1 MSELTTDHYRM
12 LLGLDE
18 SWSVDSVD
26 FEPDQKRV
34 VIQISFCGPHLCCP
48 DCCAQ
53 SPQADLAPERKW
65 RHLDT
70 MQFAT
75 EIHARIP
82 RSKCVDCGVKTVTI
96 PWAGKH
102 SRFTL
107 LFEAFAIE
115 VLQACANVSRAAN
128 LLGID
133 WSSAHTIMKR
143 AVDRGL
149 AERSVE
155 AVHHVGIDEKSFGS
169 GHSYVSVMTD
179 IDGSRV
185 LEVVEDRTTESAEK
199 LWESLPQS
207 QRNEV
212 RAVAMDMW
220 KPFIKA
226 ARKHVPEAE
235 IVHDKFH
242 IAKYLND
249 GVDKVRR
256 RENRVLRESED
267 TRLTGTKQ
275 LWLYAKKNLSRK
287 RQKEI
292 HELQEADLKTARAWS
307 LKENFR
313 WFWRYVYATSAE
325 GFFDSWYD
333 LVIESGIKPMIKVA
347 KMLQRHLPEIL
358 SYFRYRITNAT
369 SEGFNSRIQSIK
381 SAARGFRDFQNYRTR
396 ILFYCGKLNLK
407 TNLSH

>member
-1 MSELTTDHYRM
+1 MSELTTDHYKM

-18 SWSVDSVD
+18 SWSVNSVE

-34 VIQISFCGPHLCCP
+34 TVKISHGGSQLCCP
-48 DCCAQ
+48 DCETQ
-53 SPQADLAPERKW
+53 SPQADLAPMRKW

-75 EIHARIP
+75 EIHARVP
-82 RSKCVDCGVKTVTI
+82 RSKCSKCGVKTIKI

-115 VLQACANVSRAAN
+115 VLQACSNVKRAAE

-133 WSSAHTIMKR
+133 WSSAHAIMKR

-149 AERSVE
+149 KKRTLDK
-155 AVHHVGIDEKSFGS
+155 VHNVGVDEKSFGS
-169 GHSYVSVMTD
+169 GHDYVSIMTD
-179 IDGSRV
+179 LDGSRV
-185 LEVVEDRTTESAEK
+185 LEVVEERTTESADK
-199 LWESLPQS
+199 LWESLPQT
-207 QRNEV
+207 QRKAV

-220 KPFIKA
+220 KPFINS
-226 ARKHVPEAE
+226 ARKHVPDAE

-242 IAKYLND
+242 IAKYLNEA
-249 GVDKVRR
+249 VDKVRR

-287 RQKEI
+287 RLNEI
-292 HELQEADLKTARAWS
+292 KQLQADDLKTARAWE

-313 WFWRYVYATSAE
+313 WFWRYVYSTSAE
-325 GFFDSWYD
+325 GFFDLWYD
-333 LVIESGIKPMIKVA
+333 RVVASGIKPMIKVA
-347 KMLQRHLPEIL
+347 KMLERHLPEIL
-358 SYFRYRITNAT
+358 SYFRHRITNAT
-369 SEGFNSRIQSIK
+369 SEGYNSKIQSIK
-381 SAARGFRDFQNYRTR
+381 SAARGFRTFSNYRTR

-407 TNLSH
+407 PKISH